1 METHRN
7 HLIILNLLMEWYQK
21 TDTYINIKINLN
33 SSILAKKDT
42 LVLMDQLIKIK
53 VPKFIIKIN
62 N

>member
-1 METHRN
+1 
-7 HLIILNLLMEWYQK
+7 MEWYQK

-42 LVLMDQLIKIK
+42 LVLMDRLIKIK

>member
-1 METHRN
+1 MHRN
-7 HLIILNLLMEWYQK
+7 HLIILNLLMEWYRK

-42 LVLMDQLIKIK
+42 LVLMDQLTKIK

-62 N
+62 K

>member
-1 METHRN
+1 
-7 HLIILNLLMEWYQK
+7 MEWYQK